1 MTPLENR
8 SLQQLTT
15 KLAILLALVT
25 AHRKQTLI
33 SIKRSNIRKVTDGY
47 EIEIPDRLKTSR
59 SGVYQPLLLIPRFEE
74 KPNLCV
80 ASVLERYLEVTS
92 SLAKDVDNLFITTR
106 KPYKIASK
114 DSLSR
119 WIRAFLVE
127 CGVGREFSP
136 HSVRHAATSS
146 ALAKGVEI
154 NVIKS
159 LAGWSKTSKVFE
171 TFYNKPIIKDKR
183 EFAKTILF

>member
-1 MTPLENR
+1 MTPLENL

-47 EIEIPDRLKTSR
+47 EIEIPERVKTSR
-59 SGVYQPLLLIPRFEE
+59 SGVYQPLLVIPRFEE

-92 SLAKDVDNLFITTR
+92 SLAKDFDNL
-106 KPYKIASK
+106 
-114 DSLSR
+114 
-119 WIRAFLVE
+119 
-127 CGVGREFSP
+127 REF
-136 HSVRHAATSS
+136 
-146 ALAKGVEI
+146 E
-154 NVIKS
+154 
-159 LAGWSKTSKVFE
+159 
-171 TFYNKPIIKDKR
+171 
-183 EFAKTILF
+183 

>member
-1 MTPLENR
+1 MTPLENL

-47 EIEIPDRLKTSR
+47 EIEIPERVKTSR
-59 SGVYQPLLLIPRFEE
+59 SGVYQPLLVIPRFEE

-92 SLAKDVDNLFITTR
+92 SLAKDFDNL
-106 KPYKIASK
+106 
-114 DSLSR
+114 
-119 WIRAFLVE
+119 
-127 CGVGREFSP
+127 REFEQMD
-136 HSVRHAATSS
+136 
-146 ALAKGVEI
+146 KGV
-154 NVIKS
+154 S
-159 LAGWSKTSKVFE
+159 SGMRRWSRIFTPQRQARSNFVG
-171 TFYNKPIIKDKR
+171 
-183 EFAKTILF
+183 LS